1 MVERISFDS
10 LPVSPSINIRWWL
23 SLGFLILLGC
33 FLCLGFHWSLCFC
46 WGFSSRWTFSY
57 DFPFLSVFLGL
68 VYLVCRPWRPYTS
81 SILIPWIDCSGGQVW
96 FPCLLLGHAV
106 FCSYSHRGFL
116 KCLSS
121 CEVCC
126 FLPSL
131 RGPVVWLC
139 DWLFSICLSCLLQLF
154 VLLVPILGPLPGIRF
169 CLNGE
174 GILSLGSPWCF
185 TLFVGLICSLTFCVR
200 CAVTLQTVGRLT
212 IGSWR

>member
-1 MVERISFDS
+1 MPRFPLVLVFLLGILIPMDLFLWLSFSLRLPWPCILSMLALETLHLFHFDS
-10 LPVSPSINIRWWL
+10 LNWL
-23 SLGFLILLGC
+23 FGGTSLV
-33 FLCLGFHWSLCFC
+33 
-46 WGFSSRWTFSY
+46 
-57 DFPFLSVFLGL
+57 PLSFVRS
-68 VYLVCRPWRPYTS
+68 C
-81 SILIPWIDCSGGQVW
+81 C
-96 FPCLLLGHAV
+96 